1 MSSIL
6 TNNSAM
12 VALQTLRNINSNLET
27 VQSEISTGKK
37 VATAKDNAAI
47 WAISTVMSTD
57 VESFNQIT
65 DSLNKGSSTVG
76 VARAASEQVT
86 ELLQDMK
93 NLIVSAQEDLNAD
106 DRAKIQTDI
115 DAKRT
120 AISNIVNAAQFNG
133 QNLLKGTESIS
144 ILASLDRGSDGTV
157 SATSITVNRQDL
169 QTTAAVD
176 AAAKEATDAGYVST
190 SDSITATDTDKTG
203 GSAGTIASDDVDG
216 TISDAATATL
226 TIKGGAVTAGDKF
239 EFTIGGED
247 ISVTAVA
254 GDDTNTIAAKLRA
267 AIDAA
272 GVTNLDS
279 AGGVDGSDPATDDA
293 TITLTAN
300 GGDITFDTSS
310 ISTTYEQSLLGDTET
325 ADVSIAGGTITAGD
339 TFTVSAGGSE
349 YTYTAVDGDTNN
361 DVAAGLKALLDD
373 ASITNL
379 TVTVTDAS
387 DPTSDAATLTLEAD
401 GGDVEVSL
409 GALASQNAAVAAG
422 GLGAIADLSV
432 ASAADATTALNTI
445 EDLLDTAINAAT
457 AFGSAQTQI
466 EGQGEFVQTLI
477 DSMTSGIGAM
487 VDADI
492 EAASA
497 KLQALQVQQQLGVQA
512 LSIAN
517 SNPQTLL
524 SLFR

>member
-1 MSSIL
+1 
-6 TNNSAM
+6 
-12 VALQTLRNINSNLET
+12 
-27 VQSEISTGKK
+27 
-37 VATAKDNAAI
+37 
-47 WAISTVMSTD
+47 
-57 VESFNQIT
+57 
-65 DSLNKGSSTVG
+65 
-76 VARAASEQVT
+76 
-86 ELLQDMK
+86 QDMK

-133 QNLLKGTESIS
+133 QNLLQGTESIS
-144 ILASLDRGSDGTV
+144 ILASLDRGSDGSV
-157 SATSITVNRQDL
+157 SATSITVARQDL

-190 SDSITATDTDKTG
+190 ADSATDSTVDLSSGDAGFMSTAQSGNITDGNDADITLD
-203 GSAGTIASDDVDG
+203 AGT
-216 TISDAATATL
+216 
-226 TIKGGAVTAGDKF
+226 VTTGD
-239 EFTIGGED
+239 EFTINVGGSD
-247 ISVTAVA
+247 YTYTALEGDTANDVA
-254 GDDTNTIAAKLRA
+254 AGLKTL
-267 AIDAA
+267 IDAGSIA
-272 GVTNLDS
+272 NLTVTVTPG
-279 AGGVDGSDPATDDA
+279 ADPASDDA
-293 TITLTAN
+293 TINLAAA
-300 GGDITFDTSS
+300 GGNVTFDETGLASETTQGV
-310 ISTTYEQSLLGDTET
+310 ISDGDTI
-325 ADVSIAGGTITAGD
+325 DVTLAGGTITAGD
-339 TFTVSAGGSE
+339 TFTINVGDAE

-361 DVAAGLKALLDD
+361 DVAAGLKTLID
-373 ASITNL
+373 AGSISDL
-379 TVTVTDAS
+379 VVTVTDAG
-387 DPTSDAATLTLEAD
+387 DPTSDAATISLEAD
-401 GGDVEVSL
+401 GGDVNVSL
-409 GALASQNAAVAAG
+409 AGLGSQNAAVAAG

-432 ASAADATTALNTI
+432 ATAEDATTALNTI

-457 AFGSAQTQI
+457 SFGSAQTQI